1 MDLAVLLLRRSRYTE
16 TFFFQGGQTMLAAI
30 DRPAETETNSLMTVT
45 YNEDEHVIDAT
56 VIISHGEKLGT
67 YHHHVPPLSVAGPA
81 GSNWTVIWTLAPVK
95 GVSATFR
102 DGGICTTS
110 VPAGVHNPN
119 SKGIVIL
126 GMPPEAPPNK
136 WQFSFTNN
144 VTDVNVIRYDLLLDV
159 KDSESNPLARH
170 PLIIDPTISV
180 VREPLG

>member
-1 MDLAVLLLRRSRYTE
+1 
-16 TFFFQGGQTMLAAI
+16 MLATI
-30 DRPAETETNSLMTVT
+30 DRPAETKTSNLLEMTF
-45 YNEDEHVIDAT
+45 NEDDRVLDVT
-56 VIISHGEKLGT
+56 VIISHGEKPGT
-67 YHHHVPPLSVAGPA
+67 YHHHVPPLSVAGPG
-81 GSNWTVIWTLAPVK
+81 GSIWTVIWTLAPVK

-102 DGGICTTS
+102 DGGVCTTS
-110 VPAGVHNPN
+110 VPAGVDNPN

-159 KDSESNPLARH
+159 RDSKGPLSRH
-170 PLIIDPTISV
+170 SLIIDPTISV